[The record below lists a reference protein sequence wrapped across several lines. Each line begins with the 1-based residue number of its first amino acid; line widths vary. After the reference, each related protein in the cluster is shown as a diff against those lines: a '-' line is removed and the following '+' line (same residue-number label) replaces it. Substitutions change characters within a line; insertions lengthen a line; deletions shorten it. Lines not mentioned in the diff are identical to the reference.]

1 VGLVSLDERTNQ
13 PEPARR
19 LSARIAYA
27 GASDLDFNII
37 DADGTQVVG
46 HGHYEV
52 APDGNGYETAFG
64 EDRFNDGE

>member
-1 VGLVSLDERTNQ
+1 
-13 PEPARR
+13 
-19 LSARIAYA
+19 
-27 GASDLDFNII
+27 LDFNII